1 MSLQDITDKILADAK
16 KEADQI
22 ESASKD
28 ALAKATQEKDK
39 EATGALET
47 IEAKGKESKAKLTEQ
62 AQFKARLLLKNATL
76 NAKQELIWEVFEG
89 AGRKLIALEDDKFVK
104 LMAGLMKSSP
114 KLPECEVITSSK
126 RKDLIARAIKE
137 AGLSYKVSDKTLS
150 EHEDGFVL
158 SSPKIEVSN
167 TLVDLLDDKKEELEG
182 EVAQVLFG

>member
-22 ESASKD
+22 EAASKD
-28 ALAKATQEKDK
+28 ALAKTTAEKDK
-39 EATGALET
+39 EASGVLET
-47 IEAKGKESKAKLTEQ
+47 VEAKGKEGRTKLTEQ
-62 AQFKARLLLKNATL
+62 AQFKARLLLKNASL
-76 NAKQELIWEVFEG
+76 QAKQELIWEVFEG

-104 LMAGLMKSSP
+104 LMAGLMKASP
-114 KLPECEVITSSK
+114 KLPDCEVVTSSK
-126 RKDLIARAIKE
+126 RKDLISKAIKE
-137 AGLSYKVSDKTLS
+137 AGLDYKISSETLS

-182 EVAQVLFG
+182 EVAKVLF